1 MYDLAIRN
9 GLIVDGTRAPVRRA
23 DLWIKDGR
31 IAGIGRFDGEA
42 AKEIDAAGKAVAP
55 GFLDIHSHSDGCVL
69 VPYRPE
75 SKLCQGV
82 TFELCGNC
90 GISILPSTP
99 ESRAEISEYFTSDL
113 QLPMEGV
120 EISTHTV
127 TDYAEQSAAA
137 PKAGNYGLLIGH
149 GTLRGCVMGFENRNP
164 TPDELR
170 QLEER
175 LAAEMERGAF
185 GMSLGLIYPP
195 SAFAETWEL
204 DALARVVRKH
214 HGILSVHMRNEGPRV
229 FEAADEMLGVA
240 ERTGVHLEISHLK
253 IMTKSLWGR
262 SQDLLDKID
271 AARARGADVTCDQYP
286 YYASSTSMTAM
297 IPKWAHD
304 GGVPALMERVMHPGK
319 RLLDDIAAEMES
331 RGGPDRVLVASTR
344 GGHPAWEGR
353 TVEQIAGELSCGPVE
368 AVVKILQTCG
378 AGVSCIYFS
387 QYEEDVERI
396 LRRTDIAVGSDG
408 YGFSYDPA
416 ITRDMPHP
424 RNFGTFPHA
433 IELARD
439 KKLLP
444 LEDIIYKMTGLPAG
458 IMGMSERGIL
468 AEGKAAD
475 ITIFDPETIRDNST
489 FTDPV
494 KRPSGIGTVL
504 VAGTVVLEI
513 GEFTG
518 AAPGRVLLHGRC

>member
-1 MYDLAIRN
+1 MYDLVIRN
-9 GLIVDGTRAPVRRA
+9 GLFIDGTRAPARKA
-23 DLWIKDGR
+23 DLWIKNGR

-42 AKEIDAAGKAVAP
+42 AKEIDAAGKVVAP

-99 ESRAEISEYFTSDL
+99 ESRTEISEYFTSEL
-113 QLPMEGV
+113 QLPMDGV
-120 EISTHTV
+120 KISTHTV
-127 TDYAEQSAAA
+127 ADYAEQSAAA
-137 PKAGNYGLLIGH
+137 PKAGNYGMLIGH

-164 TPDELR
+164 TNSEL
-170 QLEER
+170 QQIKER
-175 LAAEMERGAF
+175 LAAEMELGAF

-195 SAFAETWEL
+195 SAFAETWEI
-204 DALARVVRKH
+204 DALAQVVREH
-214 HGILSVHMRNEGPRV
+214 RGILAVHMRNEGPHV
-229 FEAADEMLGVA
+229 FEAASEMLGVA

-253 IMTKSLWGR
+253 IMTKSLWGH

-271 AARARGADVTCDQYP
+271 AARTRGADVTCDQYP

-297 IPKWAHD
+297 VPKWAHD
-304 GGVPALMERVMHPGK
+304 GGVLALMERVMHPEK
-319 RLLDDIAAEMES
+319 RLLDDISAEMES

-344 GGHPAWEGR
+344 GGYPAWEGK
-353 TVEQIAGELSCGPVE
+353 TIEQIAQELSCGVVE
-368 AVVKILQTCG
+368 AVVRILQTCG

-387 QYEEDVERI
+387 QNEEDVERI

-416 ITRDMPHP
+416 ITHDMPHP

-439 KKLLP
+439 KKILP
-444 LEDIIYKMTGLPAG
+444 LEDIVYKMTGLPAK
-458 IMGMSERGIL
+458 IMGMTERGIL
-468 AEGKAAD
+468 AEGKIAD
-475 ITIFDPETIRDNST
+475 ITIFDPKTIRDNST
-489 FTDPV
+489 FTDSI
-494 KRPSGIGTVL
+494 KRPSGIEAVL
-504 VAGTVVLEI
+504 VAGIAVLEK

-518 AAPGRVLLHGRC
+518 ATPGKVLLHGQC

>member
-1 MYDLAIRN
+1 MYDLVIRN
-9 GLIVDGTRAPVRRA
+9 GLFIDGTRAPARKA
-23 DLWIKDGR
+23 DLWIKNGR

-42 AKEIDAAGKAVAP
+42 AKEIDAAGKVVAP

-75 SKLCQGV
+75 SKLCQCV

-99 ESRAEISEYFTSDL
+99 ESRTEISEYFTSEL
-113 QLPMEGV
+113 QLPMDGV
-120 EISTHTV
+120 KISTHTV
-127 TDYAEQSAAA
+127 ADYAEQSAAA
-137 PKAGNYGLLIGH
+137 PKAGNYGMLIGH

-164 TPDELR
+164 TNSEL
-170 QLEER
+170 QQIKER
-175 LAAEMERGAF
+175 LAAEMELGAF

-195 SAFAETWEL
+195 SAFAETWEI
-204 DALARVVRKH
+204 DALAQVVREH
-214 HGILSVHMRNEGPRV
+214 RGILAVHMRNEGPHV
-229 FEAADEMLGVA
+229 FEAASEMLGVA

-253 IMTKSLWGR
+253 IMTKSLWGH

-271 AARARGADVTCDQYP
+271 AARTRGADVTCDQYP

-297 IPKWAHD
+297 VPKWAHD
-304 GGVPALMERVMHPGK
+304 GGVLALMERVMHPEK

-344 GGHPAWEGR
+344 GGYPAWEGK
-353 TVEQIAGELSCGPVE
+353 TIEQIAQELSCGVVE
-368 AVVKILQTCG
+368 AVVRILQTCG

-387 QYEEDVERI
+387 QNEEDVERI
-396 LRRTDIAVGSDG
+396 LCRTDIAVGSDG

-416 ITRDMPHP
+416 ITHDMPHP

-439 KKLLP
+439 KKILP
-444 LEDIIYKMTGLPAG
+444 LEDIVYKMTGLPAK
-458 IMGMSERGIL
+458 IMGMTERGIL
-468 AEGKAAD
+468 AEGKIAD
-475 ITIFDPETIRDNST
+475 ITIFDPKTIRDNST
-489 FTDPV
+489 FTDPI
-494 KRPSGIGTVL
+494 KRPSGIEAVL
-504 VAGTVVLEI
+504 VAGIAVLEK

-518 AAPGRVLLHGRC
+518 ATPGKVLLHGQC

>member
-1 MYDLAIRN
+1 MYDLVIRN
-9 GLIVDGTRAPVRRA
+9 GLFIDGTRAPARKA
-23 DLWIKDGR
+23 DLWIKNGR

-42 AKEIDAAGKAVAP
+42 AKEIDAAGKVVAP

-99 ESRAEISEYFTSDL
+99 ESRTEISEYFTSEL
-113 QLPMEGV
+113 QLPMDGV
-120 EISTHTV
+120 KISTHTV
-127 TDYAEQSAAA
+127 ADYAEQSAAA
-137 PKAGNYGLLIGH
+137 PKAGNYGMLIGH

-164 TPDELR
+164 TNSEL
-170 QLEER
+170 QQIKER
-175 LAAEMERGAF
+175 LAAEMELGAF

-195 SAFAETWEL
+195 SAFAETWEI
-204 DALARVVRKH
+204 DALAQVVREH
-214 HGILSVHMRNEGPRV
+214 RGILAVHMRNEGPHV
-229 FEAADEMLGVA
+229 FEAASEMLGVA

-253 IMTKSLWGR
+253 IMTKSLWGH

-271 AARARGADVTCDQYP
+271 AARTRGADVTCDQYP

-297 IPKWAHD
+297 VPKWAHD
-304 GGVPALMERVMHPGK
+304 GGVLALMERVMHPEK

-344 GGHPAWEGR
+344 GGYPAWEGK
-353 TVEQIAGELSCGPVE
+353 TIEQIAQELSCGVVE
-368 AVVKILQTCG
+368 AVVRILQTCG

-387 QYEEDVERI
+387 QNEEDVERI
-396 LRRTDIAVGSDG
+396 LCRTDIAVGSDG

-416 ITRDMPHP
+416 ITHDMPHP

-439 KKLLP
+439 KKILP
-444 LEDIIYKMTGLPAG
+444 LEDIVYKMTGLPAK
-458 IMGMSERGIL
+458 IIGMTERGIL
-468 AEGKAAD
+468 AEGKIAD
-475 ITIFDPETIRDNST
+475 ITIFDPKTIRDNST
-489 FTDPV
+489 FTDPI
-494 KRPSGIGTVL
+494 KRPSGIEAVL
-504 VAGTVVLEI
+504 VAGIAVLEK

-518 AAPGRVLLHGRC
+518 ATPGKVLLHGQC